1 LLIDSPQENKKQPK
15 TVRSQH
21 PGKYLARSLYN
32 LS

>member
-1 LLIDSPQENKKQPK
+1 LIARRKNKKQPK